1 MCKIS
6 LEGLN
11 SKVEGGGGG
20 ERMAE
25 FHLELCN
32 NLYIFKILMNYLS

>member
-20 ERMAE
+20 RMAE

-32 NLYIFKILMNYLS
+32 NLYIFKIFMNYLS